1 MRLIHSTIRLTLATL
16 LFTLPAHAFFNEWS
30 DFNKRMR
37 KEFWESLQTKKDNLS
52 NRIQTLTEDTTP
64 DAQEPTHSR
73 KHQEPPIKLADIKG
87 VVPPEI
93 YDLKDFIQGAT
104 HFAQAGALPPKGI
117 LLIGPPGTGK
127 TSIARALA
135 AEVDAVFITA
145 AGSEFVEMYV
155 GVGASRIREL
165 FAKARKA
172 LKDNKAKHVI
182 IFIDEIDAIGCRDN
196 SPYHSTE
203 DNKTIDQLLTEM
215 DGFAKE
221 TRITVIAATNRLELV
236 DKALRRPGRFDYI
249 IEIPLPDEKTRREI
263 LEFYLH
269 DPKFGR
275 STSGPIDIDMLAHK
289 TYGFSGAELES
300 IIKQAT
306 IFTARARR
314 IAITQA
320 DLDQAYVQARKAHQ
334 SRE

>member
-1 MRLIHSTIRLTLATL
+1 MHLIRTILPTL
-16 LFTLPAHAFFNEWS
+16 LILFYSAPIYPFFNEWS

-37 KEFWESLQTKKDNLS
+37 KEFWEGLQTRKDDIS
-52 NRIQTLTEDTTP
+52 NRIQTLTEDTHDTNEAP
-64 DAQEPTHSR
+64 ASRGHKPPTLT
-73 KHQEPPIKLADIKG
+73 LADIKG
-87 VVPPEI
+87 VVPQEI
-93 YDLKDFIQGAT
+93 YDLKDFIQGAA
-104 HFAQAGALPPKGI
+104 HFIQAGATPPKGI
-117 LLIGPPGTGK
+117 LLIGAPGTGK

-135 AEVDAVFITA
+135 AEVDAIFITA

-172 LKDNKAKHVI
+172 LKDNKTKHVI

-196 SPYHSTE
+196 SPYHSSE

-215 DGFAKE
+215 DGFTKE
-221 TRITVIAATNRLELV
+221 NRITVIAATNRLELV

-263 LEFYLH
+263 LEFYLY

-275 STSGPIDIDMLAHK
+275 STSGTIDLESIARK
-289 TYGFSGAELES
+289 THDFSGAELES

-306 IFTARARR
+306 IVTARARR
-314 IAITQA
+314 TAITQE
-320 DLDQAYVQARKAHQ
+320 DLDHAYLQARKSHQ
-334 SRE
+334 ARK